1 MNKNEKKQR
10 LIVIS
15 LIAAILLMT
24 VLLAVGSMQSARIQ
38 AALEGIRDRIEANKS
53 PTTAA
58 PKEPIKTM
66 GYASLASGAIGTM
79 KLYYYGDHSFYGRGT
94 GTEPAVMANGAISTL
109 LHLDLGATY
118 GRGGSIGGR
127 ILTYTGNLH
136 TTEIAAADF
145 LSNYVTYG
153 MDFRL
158 AVLAPSDAILAE
170 NRAAAEKAGYR
181 GSLSGE
187 AGKDIEALVRTIR
200 ENTPRCDILL
210 AVPYDASDALAEAIL
225 AVGEHYGLTTVDLRP
240 IAEGEGMIHESGEDV
255 GYPTAEGHRAIAKML
270 AEAIA
275 EAVEGGFFTKG
286 VPSTKLY

>member
-1 MNKNEKKQR
+1 MNKNEKRQR
-10 LIVIS
+10 LIIIS

-24 VLLAVGSMQSARIQ
+24 LLLTLGSMKGLRIRT
-38 AALEGIRDRIEANKS
+38 ALEEMRDRFEANKN

-58 PKEPIKTM
+58 PKDPIKTN
-66 GYASLASGAIGTM
+66 GYTSLSSGGIGSM

-94 GTEPAVMANGAISTL
+94 GAEPAVMAEGAISTL
-109 LHLDLGATY
+109 LHLDIGATY

-127 ILTYTGNLH
+127 ILTYTGDIH
-136 TTEIAAADF
+136 TTEIASADF
-145 LSNYVTYG
+145 LSHYANYS

-158 AVLAPSDAILAE
+158 AILAPSDAILEA

-181 GSLSGE
+181 GSLTGE

-200 ENTPRCDILL
+200 ESTPRCDILL
-210 AVPYDASDALAEAIL
+210 AVPHDASAALAEAIL
-225 AVGEHYGLTTVDLRP
+225 AIGEHYGLITVDLRV
-240 IAEGEGMIHESGEDV
+240 IAATEGMVHESGEDV
-255 GYPTAEGHRAIAKML
+255 GYPTAEGHRAIAEAL

-275 EAVEGGFFTKG
+275 EAAESGYTTKG